1 MSPVSPKIA
10 SLFSR
15 PRLQLRT
22 GYFGDLV
29 DIATPGSTAVAGLFD
44 NLVVGVG
51 TKVADRRQR
60 LEPVGRQLQ

>member
-15 PRLQLRT
+15 PRLH
-22 GYFGDLV
+22 LV
-29 DIATPGSTAVAGLFD
+29 DTAAPGSTAVAGLFD